1 VQPMQSKQSMQSALS
16 EPKSATLCDALDR
29 LLNTGVSVHGDI
41 TIAVAEV
48 DLLTISLR
56 GLIAAVDAVARS
68 QAAGMVPIDQNSPS
82 NHSSKLPS

>member
-1 VQPMQSKQSMQSALS
+1 MQSTISNP
-16 EPKSATLCDALDR
+16 ESATLCDALDR

-41 TIAVAEV
+41 TISVAEV

-68 QAAGMVPIDQNSPS
+68 QDASYS
-82 NHSSKLPS
+82 

>member
-1 VQPMQSKQSMQSALS
+1 MNATLS
-16 EPKSATLCDALDR
+16 EPQSATLCDALDR

-41 TIAVAEV
+41 TISVAEV

-68 QAAGMVPIDQNSPS
+68 QSEASPTS
-82 NHSSKLPS
+82 MIPSERSEQAHD

>member
-1 VQPMQSKQSMQSALS
+1 MQSALS
-16 EPKSATLCDALDR
+16 EPKSPTLCDALDR

-68 QAAGMVPIDQNSPS
+68 QAAGIVPIGEVPIDETLQPLNSS
-82 NHSSKLPS
+82 DLPS